1 MSSLPLLALAA
12 TVWASLFK
20 ALAVAAQPH
29 RATCTRCGKPVERRR
44 LGDPVCR
51 CP

>member
-1 MSSLPLLALAA
+1 MNSLPLLAAAA

-20 ALAVAAQPH
+20 ALAVAAAPH
-29 RATCTRCGKPVERRR
+29 RATCARCGHPLERRR

-51 CP
+51 CT